1 MCIDNRERVKITG
14 EGSYY
19 RAADPLLI
27 HIRALSLYL
36 CKVEVD
42 AMTQPTPYKVLKSV
56 SM

>member
-27 HIRALSLYL
+27 HIRVLSLYL
-36 CKVEVD
+36 CKAEVD